1 MNDLRPGSL
10 RVWVLASRPATLL
23 VGIVPVLVGAAIAR
37 ASGALR
43 IGPAIAA
50 LLGAA
55 WIQIGTNL
63 ANDVF
68 DHARGADAA
77 RVGSVRV
84 TQAGLLTP
92 AQVRRGMIASFA
104 LAFAAGVYLTWS
116 AGWPIVVIGLVSIA
130 SGLAYTGGPYPLAYN
145 GLGDVFVFVFFG
157 LVAVCGTTFVA
168 SGSVP
173 LEAVI
178 AGVPLGAI
186 STAVLVVNNVR
197 DFRTDPLAGKWTLVA
212 RYGRGFGVAEY
223 AGLLALAF
231 ASPVALVA
239 TGRASSWVLLPLLT
253 APYAASLVRTL
264 RRHHEGPVLDR
275 CLASTARLLLAFGA
289 LLAIG
294 ISL

>member
-1 MNDLRPGSL
+1 MSSIRPGSL
-10 RVWVLASRPATLL
+10 RAWVLASRPATLF
-23 VGIVPVLVGAAIAR
+23 VGIVPVVVGTAIAR
-37 ASGALR
+37 ASGSLR

-50 LLGAA
+50 LLGAM

-68 DHARGADAA
+68 DHERGADTA
-77 RVGSVRV
+77 RVGSVRA

-92 AQVRRGMIASFA
+92 RQVRRGMVVSFA
-104 LAFAAGVYLTWS
+104 LAFLAGVYLTACS
-116 AGWPIVVIGLVSIA
+116 GWPIVVIGVLAIA

-145 GLGDVFVFVFFG
+145 GLGDLFVFVFFG

-168 SGSVP
+168 SGAVP
-173 LEAVI
+173 LEAVV

-212 RYGRGFGVAEY
+212 RFGRGFGVAEY
-223 AGLLALAF
+223 VALLAVAF
-231 ASPVALVA
+231 ASPIALLA
-239 TGRASSWVLLPLLT
+239 LGRASAWILLPLLT
-253 APYAASLVRTL
+253 APYAAALARTL
-264 RRHHEGPVLDR
+264 SRHREGPVLDR

-289 LLAIG
+289 LLAVG
-294 ISL
+294 LSL